1 MKSYLIPSLTENQVR
16 LLQDA
21 AVTFYVFDQAK
32 QSYIV
37 VGDHLN
43 RALDLLKCNA
53 EESPSP
59 FENVIQLTLTIRP
72 PEVEQFVQVA
82 GTSITIKTNGTP
94 PPKTECITL
103 IDQVL
108 GSVVGRKIIVHL
120 PPKSAKA
127 KHHRAPVED
136 DCFHIHVWSS
146 PTGKRSLATPKQ
158 IWGIALNCASKSFA
172 LTGQGIPLM
181 DEESEYAVA
190 ELLQQ
195 NLYIHHDLF
204 GASADDGYQLLEALV
219 HKVAPDINLGQAE
232 RIKAIKTRH
241 SQGRFKSRQQYI
253 QACRSRLVVL
263 IDAAR
268 ASFRKTI
275 APLTGLQEQL
285 LSLLRLDSF
294 AGKTVTSEQHRL
306 QFAAEFDRLRDV
318 RGVKNVTVAGNLV
331 MLNTDILCAQHPQS
345 GASHEI
351 GKFLVV
357 INLHGGKSPVRWLNG
372 TRRVD
377 GLRPAMNAPGVY
389 SDGTPIFDEIQETML
404 ELIARLE
411 LSIVA
416 ELAIQFIESVTSDL
430 SGTHLAKWPLVQ
442 NSVASTS
449 II

>member
-1 MKSYLIPSLTENQVR
+1 M
-16 LLQDA
+16 
-21 AVTFYVFDQAK
+21 
-32 QSYIV
+32 
-37 VGDHLN
+37 
-43 RALDLLKCNA
+43 
-53 EESPSP
+53 
-59 FENVIQLTLTIRP
+59 
-72 PEVEQFVQVA
+72 
-82 GTSITIKTNGTP
+82 
-94 PPKTECITL
+94 
-103 IDQVL
+103 
-108 GSVVGRKIIVHL
+108 
-120 PPKSAKA
+120 
-127 KHHRAPVED
+127 
-136 DCFHIHVWSS
+136 
-146 PTGKRSLATPKQ
+146 
-158 IWGIALNCASKSFA
+158 
-172 LTGQGIPLM
+172 
-181 DEESEYAVA
+181 
-190 ELLQQ
+190 
-195 NLYIHHDLF
+195 
-204 GASADDGYQLLEALV
+204 
-219 HKVAPDINLGQAE
+219 
-232 RIKAIKTRH
+232 
-241 SQGRFKSRQQYI
+241 
-253 QACRSRLVVL
+253 
-263 IDAAR
+263 
-268 ASFRKTI
+268 
-275 APLTGLQEQL
+275 
-285 LSLLRLDSF
+285 SLLRLDSF